1 MDEFLVYYDDQCEVC
16 QAGVGWLRL
25 LDRRRRVHLIE
36 LSSALL
42 PDGLVLED
50 CLRELHVVTPT
61 KTLVG
66 WDAVARLAR
75 LFGWTWPIG
84 AVGAVPPFSW
94 LGRILYR
101 YVARNRYAVS
111 RCRGGACGSAKPAQ
125 VRGRAALGAFW
136 SCRSVGFAWRL
147 PLAVGAWVISLAHNL
162 RAYARTFRRR
172 ITLLDGRLTL
182 LFLGSPMADLVP
194 LLFGERFWAAFY
206 DGVAIDPGS
215 SKMRNALRRHLD
227 AQPLTIHAVTAT
239 HHHEEHSGNLEWLAS
254 RMGAELLLTL
264 RTGERLGT
272 LSVPRS
278 CAKTLKVA
286 GARATSG

>member
-1 MDEFLVYYDDQCEVC
+1 MDQFLVYYDDQCEVC
-16 QAGVGWLRL
+16 QAGVSWLRF
-25 LDRRRRVHLIE
+25 LDRGHRVCAVE
-36 LSSALL
+36 LSSTPL

-61 KTLVG
+61 RTLVG

-84 AVGAVPPFSW
+84 AIGAIPPFSW

-101 YVARNRYAVS
+101 YVAKNRYAVS
-111 RCRGGACGSAKPAQ
+111 RCRGGACGSAKPAK
-125 VRGRAALGAFW
+125 VRERAALGAFW
-136 SCRSVGFAWRL
+136 SCRSIGFAWRL
-147 PLAVGAWVISLAHNL
+147 PLVVGAWVVSLACNV
-162 RAYARTFRRR
+162 RAYGRTFRRR
-172 ITLLDGRLTL
+172 ITLFDGRLTL

-194 LLFGERFWAAFY
+194 LLFGERFWAVFY

-227 AQPLTIHAVTAT
+227 ARPIAIHAVTAT

-254 RMGAELLLTL
+254 RAGAKLLLTPGI
-264 RTGERLGT
+264 RERLGT
-272 LSVPRS
+272 LRDRKSV
-278 CAKTLKVA
+278 V
-286 GARATSG
+286 